1 VRPKSN
7 AWRNDSSLRY
17 LVLQVRKLPV
27 AAPAVPIFAVL
38 ESLLPTCFW
47 RCRPCELSDETV
59 ASLTRDSVSSVSASG
74 GPSR

>member
-1 VRPKSN
+1 MIRAYVTLYYKYVNS
-7 AWRNDSSLRY
+7 
-17 LVLQVRKLPV
+17 PV

-47 RCRPCELSDETV
+47 RCRPCELSDETD
-59 ASLTRDSVSSVSASG
+59 APHTRDSVSSVSASG